1 MLILFLIF
9 TVCSAAPHNHGR
21 FSQILK
27 NISQQAVSDLLDQQD
42 LGTGGDVDQCKQC
55 AEVDIPVIYASASNI
70 LAGELVD
77 EFSDGSYTSVEDCVA
92 RHKECMEDCGQWGWW
107 DVCGFCLLG
116 KYFTNI

>member
-27 NISQQAVSDLLDQQD
+27 NLSQQALSNLLDQQD
-42 LGTGGDVDQCKQC
+42 LGTGVDVDKCKQC
-55 AEVDIPVIYASASNI
+55 AEVDIPVIYASASNV